1 MPKRVWLSAIGRLE
15 RRDAL
20 LYACPSRR
28 FLGARCP
35 GCGIGHAT
43 LALLRGDWKAA
54 YRRNPLAF
62 IALPLLVWGVIDV
75 ARQLRSRS
83 ERR

>member
-1 MPKRVWLSAIGRLE
+1 MPKRVWLSAIKRLE

-35 GCGIGHAT
+35 GCGMGHAA
-43 LALLRGDWKAA
+43 LALLRGDWKTAR
-54 YRRNPLAF
+54 RRNPLVF
-62 IALPLLVWGVIDV
+62 IMLPLLIWGAIDA
-75 ARQLRSRS
+75 ARQLKARAK
-83 ERR
+83 RR